1 MKYYIIAGEHSGDI
15 YGGMLAKA
23 ISKKDPDALFY
34 GIGGDKMKEQ
44 EVELTVHIKELA
56 IMGLWQIFAKITT
69 LIHTYVLCIKT
80 IKKIQPDVVVLIDYG
95 GFNLKIAKWAKTNNF
110 KVVYYILPKVWAWN
124 EKRILKIKKYVDKAL
139 LIFPFEKEWYHKY
152 EIPHAYVGN
161 PQIEYLEQMPHRKI
175 NFKNTNLITLMP
187 GSREQEVKRML
198 PIMLK
203 AAKNFTR
210 YQFVI
215 LQASNLP
222 NKLYETIIAKTYA
235 PNAHLVKNIEKS
247 TLEKSIAA
255 IVKSG
260 TSTLQVA
267 LTNTPQIVCYKTSAF
282 NYFIFKYLVRVTVKY
297 ISLPNLIMDRE
308 IVKELIQQDMTSET
322 ISQCLSELLN
332 NLSQAFTKKIL
343 MDDYAVMKQKMQTKT
358 KQTPSEIA
366 AEEIIHIAQI

>member
-15 YGGMLAKA
+15 YGGMLVNA
-23 ISKKDPDALFY
+23 IGKKDTDALFY

-44 EVELTVHIKELA
+44 EVELTVHIKQLA

-69 LIHTYVLCIKT
+69 LIRTYFLCIRT

-95 GFNLKIAKWAKTNNF
+95 GFNLKIAKWAKKNNF
-110 KVVYYILPKVWAWN
+110 KIVYYILPKVWAWN

-152 EIPHAYVGN
+152 EIPHTYVGN
-161 PQIEYLEQMPHRKI
+161 PQIEYLEQILHRKI
-175 NFKNTNLITLMP
+175 NLKNTNLITLMP

-203 AAKNFTR
+203 VAEKFTK

-215 LQASNLP
+215 LQASNIP
-222 NKLYETIIAKTYA
+222 NRLYETIIDKSHT

-282 NYFIFKYLVRVTVKY
+282 NYFVFKYLVRVKVKH

-308 IVKELIQQDMTSET
+308 IVKELIQYDMTSEN

-332 NLSQAFTKKIL
+332 NQAQAFTKKIL

-366 AEEIIHIAQI
+366 AEEIIHIAET